1 MASVLAPW
9 RAAREADAS
18 ENASRARSGTDG
30 ACAVLSGG
38 SFARV
43 EIVGTEKVV
52 VPCEWFEPSSIKSL
66 SSAVSAISSS

>member
-9 RAAREADAS
+9 RAARETDAS

-38 SFARV
+38 SFARI

-52 VPCEWFEPSSIKSL
+52 VPL
-66 SSAVSAISSS
+66 